1 MKLKIKKINGT
12 NNCFFEKIIKLIN
25 QDGPSKKKKEGTNF
39 NIKNKRGDI
48 NTDPTLKG

>member
-25 QDGPSKKKKEGTNF
+25 QDGPSKKKKKKAPISISR
-39 NIKNKRGDI
+39 IKEEI
-48 NTDPTLKG
+48 SILTPH